1 MGKADVKKLPVKDL
15 IHPLSND
22 FVHYLS
28 VPGSVLGP
36 EATWMNKRN
45 EGPALRKVTF

>member
-1 MGKADVKKLPVKDL
+1 MGKADFKKPPVKVV
-15 IHPLSND
+15 IHPLNND
-22 FVHYLS
+22 FVCYLS

-36 EATWMNKRN
+36 DATQMNKRN